1 MVSKIQNINRD
12 RNVYKVT
19 CNSSSLRREIY
30 FSQWSKFSTL
40 LPVKRRRCSL
50 PCSWVGSRDWFSIAP
65 GPFRVSGFLWHSSKW
80 ARQSALG
87 ILQYTS
93 GLEVLACSFDTNFI
107 LAKCIFITIVIFLR
121 IVFDRNDGKL
131 NESRGL

>member
-19 CNSSSLRREIY
+19 CNSSSLRTEIY
-30 FSQWSKFSTL
+30 FSRWSKLSTVL
-40 LPVKRRRCSL
+40 AVKLAEVRTSPYL
-50 PCSWVGSRDWFSIAP
+50 IGSRDWFSIAP

-80 ARQSALG
+80 ARRSALG

-93 GLEVLACSFDTNFI
+93 GLEVLACSFDTDFNCYN
-107 LAKCIFITIVIFLR
+107 LY
-121 IVFDRNDGKL
+121 
-131 NESRGL
+131 